1 MPLFEYKCAN
11 CNYRFDKMVQRWE
24 AQVHCPLCSG
34 SVKKLMSTFTVGESH
49 GGSTHLPSDFKPK
62 MCTNC

>member
-11 CNYRFDKMVQRWE
+11 CNYRFDKMVQRWD
-24 AQVHCPLCSG
+24 AQVHCPLCKG
-34 SVKKLMSTFTVGESH
+34 SAKKLMSTFTVGESH
-49 GGSTHLPSDFKPK
+49 GGSAHLPPDFKPK